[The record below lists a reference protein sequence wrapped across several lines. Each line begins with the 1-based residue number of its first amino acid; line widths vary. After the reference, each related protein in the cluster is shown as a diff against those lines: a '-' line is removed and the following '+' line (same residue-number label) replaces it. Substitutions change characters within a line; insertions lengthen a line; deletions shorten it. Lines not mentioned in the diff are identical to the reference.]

1 MDFGVTSFD
10 NLAYSSIK
18 NGSFASGNGSE
29 SKKLKWCGSGFVK
42 QERAL
47 GEDVFRE
54 FKLNETCNSG
64 NFFQGQQQMLS
75 FSSPNSQAV
84 TNWPYLQNISSPFS
98 KNTGVRS
105 SFLTPSQWIELEHQ
119 ALIYKYITANV
130 PVPSCLLN
138 PIRKAL
144 ESAGFSPFSG
154 LKPTAFGWG
163 GFHLGF
169 SSTDPE
175 PGRCRRTDGKKWRC
189 ARDAVVDQKYCE
201 RHMNRGRHRSRKP
214 VEGQTGHSAATIPT
228 ISAAKTAPNDSSK
241 PAAAAVAAG
250 SASNALRLSRGQ
262 QVHSLELGI
271 PNINVNRCVPEKDNP
286 KGVNRNATILSMAT
300 SGTGLKENQY
310 DESSPRSQFGLV
322 SSDSLL
328 NPLDRG
334 SPIVKCEDHGA
345 SEDII
350 DQENKSKNTLQQFI
364 SNWPKSRSEQRQ
376 RATFS
381 WPDHLDLQPDGTQLS
396 ISIPVVTSDFMSPS
410 KNIELQANRTGL
422 GFGKIS
428 PSTEENRI
436 QANWIPI
443 SWEGGPL
450 GEALNTTNNS
460 YLGFENAKALNL
472 IESQENSP
480 RSAFG
485 SLSNSS

>member
-1 MDFGVTSFD
+1 MDFGVTRLD
-10 NLAYSSIK
+10 NLAYSNIK
-18 NGSFASGNGSE
+18 NSSFASANGAE

-42 QERAL
+42 QERTL
-47 GEDVFRE
+47 NEDVFRE
-54 FKLNETCNSG
+54 FKLNETSNSG
-64 NFFQGQQQMLS
+64 NFFEGQQQMLS

-84 TNWPYLQNISSPFS
+84 TWPYLQSISSPFS
-98 KNTGVRS
+98 KNTGVRG

-154 LKPTAFGWG
+154 FKPSAFGRG

-189 ARDAVVDQKYCE
+189 ARDAVADQKYCE

-214 VEGQTGHSAATIPT
+214 VEGQSGHS
-228 ISAAKTAPNDSSK
+228 SVAPNDSSK
-241 PAAAAVAAG
+241 PAPAVPAG
-250 SASNALRLSRGQ
+250 SASNALRLSHSQ
-262 QVHSLELGI
+262 EVHSLELGI
-271 PNINVNRCVPEKDNP
+271 PSINVNRCVPQKDNT
-286 KGVNRNATILSMAT
+286 KGVNRRTTILSMAT
-300 SGTGLKENQY
+300 SGTDLKENRF
-310 DESSPRSQFGLV
+310 DESSPPSEFGLV

-334 SPIVKCEDHGA
+334 SPIVKCGNHSTSD
-345 SEDII
+345 DIK
-350 DQENKSKNTLQQFI
+350 DQENKSKNPLQQFI
-364 SNWPKSRSEQRQ
+364 NNWPKDSSEQRS
-376 RATFS
+376 TFS

-396 ISIPVVTSDFMSPS
+396 ISIPVVTSDFVSPTLSPS
-410 KNIELQANRTGL
+410 KNELQANRMGL

-428 PSTEENRI
+428 TPRTEEKRI

-460 YLGFENAKALNL
+460 SLESKNAKSLDL
-472 IESQENSP
+472 LESQDNSP

-485 SLSNSS
+485 SLSSSS